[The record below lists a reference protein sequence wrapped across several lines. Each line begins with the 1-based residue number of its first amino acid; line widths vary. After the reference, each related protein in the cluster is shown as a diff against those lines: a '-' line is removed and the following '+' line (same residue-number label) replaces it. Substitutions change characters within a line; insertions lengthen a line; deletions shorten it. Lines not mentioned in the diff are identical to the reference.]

1 MKTVIE
7 IVPIART
14 ITMTGEILI
23 GDPTLHTTHLTHLIM
38 TGIEITIGIEI
49 KHHPDIKN
57 TIHLVE
63 IEPPVTIDNLGQIE
77 IIGITKTIGENQAK
91 TGDNHDLNS
100 LEMS

>member
-1 MKTVIE
+1 MKTVVE
-7 IVPIART
+7 IAPIART
-14 ITMTGEILI
+14 IIMTGEILI

-38 TGIEITIGIEI
+38 TGVEITIGIEI
-49 KHHPDIKN
+49 KHHPNIKN
-57 TIHLVE
+57 TIHSAE

-91 TGDNHDLNS
+91 TGDNHDLSS

>member
-23 GDPTLHTTHLTHLIM
+23 GDPTLHTTHLTHLTM

-49 KHHPDIKN
+49 KHHLNIKN
-57 TIHLVE
+57 TIHSVGT
-63 IEPPVTIDNLGQIE
+63 EPPVTIDNLGQIE
-77 IIGITKTIGENQAK
+77 IIGIIKAIGENQAK
-91 TGDNHDLNS
+91 TGDNHDLS
-100 LEMS
+100 FSEMS

>member
-1 MKTVIE
+1 MKIVIE

-23 GDPTLHTTHLTHLIM
+23 GDPTLPTTHLTHLIT
-38 TGIEITIGIEI
+38 TGIEITIEIEI
-49 KHHPDIKN
+49 KRHPDIKN

-63 IEPPVTIDNLGQIE
+63 TEPPVTIDNLGQIE

-91 TGDNHDLNS
+91 TGDSHDLNS

>member
-1 MKTVIE
+1 MKTVVE
-7 IVPIART
+7 IAPIART
-14 ITMTGEILI
+14 TIMTGEILI
-23 GDPTLHTTHLTHLIM
+23 GDPTLHTIHLTHLIT
-38 TGIEITIGIEI
+38 TGIEITIEIEI
-49 KHHPDIKN
+49 KRHPDIKN